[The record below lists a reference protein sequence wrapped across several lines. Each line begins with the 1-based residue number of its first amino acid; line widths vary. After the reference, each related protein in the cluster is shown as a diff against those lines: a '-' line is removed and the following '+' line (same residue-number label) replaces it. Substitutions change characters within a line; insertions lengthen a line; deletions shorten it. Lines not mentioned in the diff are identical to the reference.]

1 MRRILQLA
9 CLVLALICCAESQ
22 TILDEAL
29 DIGSADPCATE
40 LGVASPSDNLSCEI
54 VIAAGNTRCYNRSE
68 LCNSNTAC
76 VTGSDEG
83 SNIAALDCKLII
95 IIKFNVPII
104 RNVSKIR
111 FWSSKWD
118 GSVSLSMY
126 LWRECG
132 VRSVV

>member
-1 MRRILQLA
+1 MGRILQLA
-9 CLVLALICCAESQ
+9 CLLLALVCCAESQ
-22 TILDEAL
+22 TIPDEAF

-54 VIAAGNTRCYNRSE
+54 LFAPGNTRCYDRSE
-68 LCNSNTAC
+68 LCNGTSTC
-76 VTGSDEG
+76 DTGSDEG

-95 IIKFNVPII
+95 IIKLNVPII
-104 RNVSKIR
+104 RDVSKIR

-126 LWRECG
+126 FW
-132 VRSVV
+132 S